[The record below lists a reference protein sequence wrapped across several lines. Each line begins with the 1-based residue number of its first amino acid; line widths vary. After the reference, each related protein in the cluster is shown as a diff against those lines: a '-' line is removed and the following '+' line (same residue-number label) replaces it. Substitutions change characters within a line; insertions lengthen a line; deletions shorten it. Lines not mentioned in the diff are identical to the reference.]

1 MKNKKRITAALM
13 SVLCAAALFAGCG
26 KVNVGYVD
34 QNRIQNEAPQIKSS
48 MDEMQSKMAEVQQE
62 AEQKFQEAAASGTS
76 EEDMQKLQQQMQMK
90 AAGVQ
95 QQYAIQIKAKVD
107 AAMDDIVKAK
117 KLDTVVNSNGK
128 DGVVV
133 SGGVDITEDV
143 IQKLQ

>member
-13 SVLCAAALFAGCG
+13 SVLCAAAIFAGCG

-34 QNRIQNEAPQIKSS
+34 QNRIQNEAPQIKASIE
-48 MDEMQSKMAEVQQE
+48 EMQGKMTEVQKE
-62 AEQKFQEAAASGTS
+62 AEQKLQEASSSGASD
-76 EEDMQKLQQQMQMK
+76 EDMQKLQQQMQMK

-117 KLDTVVNSNGK
+117 KLDTVVNSDGK

>member
-34 QNRIQNEAPQIKSS
+34 QNRIQSEAPQIKASVE
-48 MDEMQSKMAEVQQE
+48 EMQAKMTEVQQE
-62 AEQKFQEAAASGTS
+62 AEQKFQEASASGAS

>member
-1 MKNKKRITAALM
+1 MLM

-34 QNRIQNEAPQIKSS
+34 QNRIQNEAPQIKASIE
-48 MDEMQSKMAEVQQE
+48 EMQGKMTEVQKE
-62 AEQKFQEAAASGTS
+62 AEQKLQEASSSGASD
-76 EEDMQKLQQQMQMK
+76 EDMQKLQQQMQMK

>member
-34 QNRIQNEAPQIKSS
+34 QNRIQSEAPQIKASIE
-48 MDEMQSKMAEVQQE
+48 EMQAKMTEVQQE
-62 AEQKFQEAAASGTS
+62 AEQKFQEASASGAS

>member
-1 MKNKKRITAALM
+1 MKNKKRIVAAVM
-13 SVLCAAALFAGCG
+13 SVLCAVALLAGCG

-48 MDEMQSKMAEVQQE
+48 MEEMQSKMAEVQQE
-62 AEQKFQEAAASGTS
+62 AEQKFQEAAASGAS

>member
-13 SVLCAAALFAGCG
+13 SVLYAAALFAGCG

-34 QNRIQNEAPQIKSS
+34 QNRIQNEAPQIKASIE
-48 MDEMQSKMAEVQQE
+48 EMQGKMTEVQKE
-62 AEQKFQEAAASGTS
+62 AEQKLQEASSSGASD
-76 EEDMQKLQQQMQMK
+76 EDMQKLQQQMQMK

>member
-1 MKNKKRITAALM
+1 MKNKKRIIAALM

-34 QNRIQNEAPQIKSS
+34 QNRIQNEAPQIKASIE
-48 MDEMQSKMAEVQQE
+48 EMQGKMTEVQKE
-62 AEQKFQEAAASGTS
+62 AEQKLQEASSSGASD
-76 EEDMQKLQQQMQMK
+76 EDMQKLQQQMQMK

>member
-34 QNRIQNEAPQIKSS
+34 QNRIQNEAPQIKASIE
-48 MDEMQSKMAEVQQE
+48 EMQGKMTEVQQE
-62 AEQKFQEAAASGTS
+62 AEQKFQEAGASGAS

-107 AAMDDIVKAK
+107 AAMDDIVKEK

>member
-1 MKNKKRITAALM
+1 MKNKKRIIAAVM

-34 QNRIQNEAPQIKSS
+34 QSRIQNEAPQIKSS
-48 MDEMQSKMAEVQQE
+48 MEEMQSKMAEVQQE
-62 AEQKFQEAAASGTS
+62 AEQKFQEAAASGAS

-107 AAMDDIVKAK
+107 AAMDDIVKEI

>member
-1 MKNKKRITAALM
+1 MKNKKRIVAAVM
-13 SVLCAAALFAGCG
+13 SVLCAVALLAGCG

-48 MDEMQSKMAEVQQE
+48 MEEMQSKMAEVQQE
-62 AEQKFQEAAASGTS
+62 AEQKFQEAAASGAS

-107 AAMDDIVKAK
+107 AAMDDIVKEK

-128 DGVVV
+128 DGVVI

>member
-1 MKNKKRITAALM
+1 MKNKKRIIAAVM

-48 MDEMQSKMAEVQQE
+48 MEEMQSKMAEVQQE
-62 AEQKFQEAAASGTS
+62 AEQKFQEAGTS
-76 EEDMQKLQQQMQMK
+76 GASEEELQKL
-90 AAGVQ
+90 Q

-107 AAMDDIVKAK
+107 AAMDDIVKEK

>member
-1 MKNKKRITAALM
+1 MKNKKRIIAAVM

-48 MDEMQSKMAEVQQE
+48 MEEMQSKMAEVQQE
-62 AEQKFQEAAASGTS
+62 AEQKFQEAAAGGAS

-107 AAMDDIVKAK
+107 AAMDDIVKEK

>member
-1 MKNKKRITAALM
+1 MKNKKRIIAAVM
-13 SVLCAAALFAGCG
+13 SELCAAALFAGCG

-48 MDEMQSKMAEVQQE
+48 MEEMQSKMAEVQQE
-62 AEQKFQEAAASGTS
+62 AEQKFQEAAASGAS

-107 AAMDDIVKAK
+107 AAMDDIVKEK

>member
-34 QNRIQNEAPQIKSS
+34 QNRIQNEAPQIKASIE
-48 MDEMQSKMAEVQQE
+48 EMQGKMAEVQQE
-62 AEQKFQEAAASGTS
+62 AEQKFQEAGASGAS

-107 AAMDDIVKAK
+107 AAMDDIVKEK

>member
-1 MKNKKRITAALM
+1 MKNKKRIIAAAM

-34 QNRIQNEAPQIKSS
+34 QNHIQNEAPQIKASIE
-48 MDEMQSKMAEVQQE
+48 EMQGKMTEVQKE
-62 AEQKFQEAAASGTS
+62 AEQKLQEASSSGASD
-76 EEDMQKLQQQMQMK
+76 EDMQKLQQQMQMK

>member
-34 QNRIQNEAPQIKSS
+34 QNRIQNEAPQIKASIE
-48 MDEMQSKMAEVQQE
+48 EMQGMMTEVQKE
-62 AEQKFQEAAASGTS
+62 AEQKLQEASSSGASD
-76 EEDMQKLQQQMQMK
+76 EDMQKLQQQMQMK

>member
-34 QNRIQNEAPQIKSS
+34 QNRIQNEAPQIKASIE
-48 MDEMQSKMAEVQQE
+48 EMQGKMTEVQKE
-62 AEQKFQEAAASGTS
+62 AEQKLQEASSSGASD
-76 EEDMQKLQQQMQMK
+76 EDMQKLQQQMQMK

-95 QQYAIQIKAKVD
+95 QRYAIQIKAKVD

>member
-34 QNRIQNEAPQIKSS
+34 QNRIQNEAPQIKASIE
-48 MDEMQSKMAEVQQE
+48 EMQGKMTEVQKE
-62 AEQKFQEAAASGTS
+62 AEQKLQEASSSGASD
-76 EEDMQKLQQQMQMK
+76 EDIQKLQQQMQMK

-133 SGGVDITEDV
+133 SGGVDITDDV

>member
-1 MKNKKRITAALM
+1 MKNKKRIIAAVM

-34 QNRIQNEAPQIKSS
+34 QNRIQNEAPQIKASIE
-48 MDEMQSKMAEVQQE
+48 EMQGKMTEVQKE
-62 AEQKFQEAAASGTS
+62 AEQKLQEASSSGASD
-76 EEDMQKLQQQMQMK
+76 EDMQKLQQQLQMK

>member
-1 MKNKKRITAALM
+1 MKNKKRIIAAVM

-34 QNRIQNEAPQIKSS
+34 QSRIQNEAPQIKSS
-48 MDEMQSKMAEVQQE
+48 MDEMQSKRAEVQQE
-62 AEQKFQEAAASGTS
+62 AEQKFQEAGASGAS

-90 AAGVQ
+90 VAGVQ

-107 AAMDDIVKAK
+107 AAMDDIVKEK

>member
-26 KVNVGYVD
+26 KVNVGYVA
-34 QNRIQNEAPQIKSS
+34 QNRIQNEAPQIKASIE
-48 MDEMQSKMAEVQQE
+48 EMQGKMTEVQKE
-62 AEQKFQEAAASGTS
+62 AEQKLQEASSSGASD
-76 EEDMQKLQQQMQMK
+76 EDMQKLQQQMQMK

>member
-34 QNRIQNEAPQIKSS
+34 QNRIQNEAPQIKASIE
-48 MDEMQSKMAEVQQE
+48 EMQGKMAEVQQE
-62 AEQKFQEAAASGTS
+62 AEQKFQEAGASGAS

-107 AAMDDIVKAK
+107 AAMDDIVKEK

-128 DGVVV
+128 DSVVV

>member
-1 MKNKKRITAALM
+1 MKNKKRIIAAVM

-34 QNRIQNEAPQIKSS
+34 QSRIQNEAPQIKSS

-62 AEQKFQEAAASGTS
+62 AEQKFQEAAAIGTS

-107 AAMDDIVKAK
+107 AAMDDIVKEK

>member
-1 MKNKKRITAALM
+1 MKNKKRITATLM

-34 QNRIQNEAPQIKSS
+34 QNRIQNEAPQIKASIE
-48 MDEMQSKMAEVQQE
+48 EMQGKMTEVQKE
-62 AEQKFQEAAASGTS
+62 AEQKLQEASSSGASD
-76 EEDMQKLQQQMQMK
+76 EDMQKLQQQMQMK

-128 DGVVV
+128 DGVVG
-133 SGGVDITEDV
+133 SGGVDITEDG

>member
-34 QNRIQNEAPQIKSS
+34 QNRIQNEAPQIKASIE
-48 MDEMQSKMAEVQQE
+48 EMQGKMTEVQKE
-62 AEQKFQEAAASGTS
+62 AEQKLQEASSSGASD
-76 EEDMQKLQQQMQMK
+76 EDMQKLQQQMQMK

-133 SGGVDITEDV
+133 SGGVDITEVV

>member
-34 QNRIQNEAPQIKSS
+34 QNRIQNEAPQIKASIE
-48 MDEMQSKMAEVQQE
+48 EMQGKMTEVQKE
-62 AEQKFQEAAASGTS
+62 AEQKLQEASSSGASH
-76 EEDMQKLQQQMQMK
+76 EDMQKLQQQMQMK

>member
-1 MKNKKRITAALM
+1 MENKKRIVAAVM

-34 QNRIQNEAPQIKSS
+34 QNRIQNEDPQIKSS
-48 MDEMQSKMAEVQQE
+48 MEEMQSKMAEVQQE
-62 AEQKFQEAAASGTS
+62 AEQKFQEAGASGAS

>member
-1 MKNKKRITAALM
+1 MKNKKRIIAAVM

-62 AEQKFQEAAASGTS
+62 AEQKFQEAAASGAS

-107 AAMDDIVKAK
+107 AAMDDIVKEK

>member
-13 SVLCAAALFAGCG
+13 SVLCAAALFACCG

-34 QNRIQNEAPQIKSS
+34 QNRIQNEAPQIKASIE
-48 MDEMQSKMAEVQQE
+48 EMQGKMTEVQKE
-62 AEQKFQEAAASGTS
+62 AEQKLQEASSSGASD
-76 EEDMQKLQQQMQMK
+76 EDMQKLQQQMQMK

>member
-1 MKNKKRITAALM
+1 MKNKKRIIAAVM

-34 QNRIQNEAPQIKSS
+34 QSRIQNEAPQIKSS

-62 AEQKFQEAAASGTS
+62 AEQKFQEAAAIGTS

>member
-34 QNRIQNEAPQIKSS
+34 QNRIQNEAPQIKASIE
-48 MDEMQSKMAEVQQE
+48 EMQGKMTEVQKE
-62 AEQKFQEAAASGTS
+62 AEQKLQEASSSGASD
-76 EEDMQKLQQQMQMK
+76 EDMQKLQQQMQMK

>member
-34 QNRIQNEAPQIKSS
+34 QNRIQNEAPQIKASIE
-48 MDEMQSKMAEVQQE
+48 EMQGKMTEVQKE
-62 AEQKFQEAAASGTS
+62 AEQKLQEASSSGASD
-76 EEDMQKLQQQMQMK
+76 EDMQKLQQQMQMK

-107 AAMDDIVKAK
+107 AAMDNIVKAK